1 MFNRLPFA
9 LALALALELPL
20 AAAADAPPQQ
30 FADLGDVRLESGAV
44 IKDCKLGYRT
54 IGTLNAARSN
64 AVVFLPWHTG
74 KSIEAVSLLGPKGLF
89 NTAGHYVI
97 VIDAIGNGVACSPS
111 NSATQHGTAFPAFN
125 VRDMV
130 ESEYR
135 LLSEKLG
142 LKHVHAIVGYSMGA
156 TQAFQWMVSHPGYM
170 DVAVPIAGTPRQ
182 TSYDLLF
189 WRTEEAAML
198 ADPQYANGD
207 YKQNPK
213 LALYH
218 QIFSL
223 NFDTPAYRAAKTKPA
238 EVDKFIAE
246 TVEDDPDAADAND
259 MRWQMR
265 AFLAQ
270 DIGDDA
276 AKKVKARVHIINPRQ
291 DLIVNP
297 APALAFARQIRATTT
312 VLQGDCGHSAVTC
325 ASDQIRAAV
334 DRALK

>member
-1 MFNRLPFA
+1 MPRRFPLAFA
-9 LALALALELPL
+9 LALPL
-20 AAAADAPPQQ
+20 AASAADAPPQQ
-30 FADLGDVRLESGAV
+30 FADLGDVKLESGAV
-44 IKDCKLGYRT
+44 IKDCKLGYRV

-74 KSIEAVSLLGPKGLF
+74 KSVEAVSLLGPKGLF
-89 NTAGHYVI
+89 NTAGYYVI

-135 LLSEKLG
+135 LLNDKLG
-142 LKHVHAIVGYSMGA
+142 LSHVHAIVGYSMGG
-156 TQAFQWMVSHPGYM
+156 TQTFQWMASHPGYM

-198 ADPQYANGD
+198 ADPDYANGD
-207 YKQNPK
+207 YQRNPA

-218 QIFSL
+218 RIFAL
-223 NFDTPAYRAAKTKPA
+223 NFDTPAYRSAKTRPA
-238 EVDKFIAE
+238 DVEKFMADS
-246 TVEDDPDAADAND
+246 VEPDPDAADAND
-259 MRWQMR
+259 LRWQMR
-265 AFLAQ
+265 AFLTQ

-276 AKKVKARVHIINPRQ
+276 ANKVKARVHVINPRQ

-297 APALAFARQIRATTT
+297 APALAFARRIHATAT
-312 VLQGDCGHSAVTC
+312 VLQGDCGHSAVVC
-325 ASDQIRAAV
+325 ATDQIRAAV

>member
-1 MFNRLPFA
+1 MSIRIPLT
-9 LALALALELPL
+9 LALALPL
-20 AAAADAPPQQ
+20 AAAAEAPPQQ
-30 FADLGDVRLESGAV
+30 YADLGNVHLESGAV

-54 IGTLNAARSN
+54 LGSLNAARSN

-74 KSIEAVSLLGPKGLF
+74 KSVEAVSLLGPKGLF
-89 NTAGHYVI
+89 NTAGRYVI
-97 VIDAIGNGVACSPS
+97 VVDAIGNGVACSPS
-111 NSATQHGTAFPAFN
+111 NSATQHGTAFPAFT

-135 LLSEKLG
+135 LLTEKLG
-142 LKHVHAIVGYSMGA
+142 LKHVHAVVGYSMGA
-156 TQAFQWMVSHPGYM
+156 TQTFQWMVSHPGFM

-198 ADPQYANGD
+198 ADPDYANGE

-213 LALYH
+213 LPLYH

-223 NFDTPAYRAAKTKPA
+223 NFDTPAYRAAQTKPA

-246 TVEDDPDAADAND
+246 TIADDPDAADAND

-265 AFLAQ
+265 AFLTQ

-276 AKKVKARVHIINPRQ
+276 AAKVKARVHIINPRQ

-297 APALAFARQIRATTT
+297 TPALAFARRIRAATT
-312 VLQGDCGHSAVTC
+312 VLEGACGHSAVVC
-325 ASDQIRAAV
+325 ATAQIRAAV

>member
-1 MFNRLPFA
+1 MSVRLPLT
-9 LALALALELPL
+9 LALALPL
-20 AAAADAPPQQ
+20 AAAAEPPSQQ

-54 IGTLNAARSN
+54 LGSLNAARSN

-74 KSIEAVSLLGPKGLF
+74 KSVEAVSLLGPKGLF

-97 VIDAIGNGVACSPS
+97 VIDAIGNGVGCSPS
-111 NSATQHGTAFPAFN
+111 NSAAQHGTAFPAFT

-135 LLSEKLG
+135 LLTEKLG
-142 LKHVHAIVGYSMGA
+142 LKHIHAMVGYSMGA
-156 TQAFQWMVSHPGYM
+156 TQTFQWMVSHPGYM

-198 ADPQYANGD
+198 ADPDYANGE

-213 LALYH
+213 LPLYH

-223 NFDTPAYRAAKTKPA
+223 NFDTPAYRAAQTKPA

-246 TVEDDPDAADAND
+246 TIADDPDAADAND
-259 MRWQMR
+259 LRWQMR
-265 AFLAQ
+265 AFLTQ
-270 DIGDDA
+270 DIADDA
-276 AKKVKARVHIINPRQ
+276 AAKVKARAHIINPRQ

-297 APALAFARQIRATTT
+297 APALAFARRIRATTT
-312 VLQGDCGHSAVTC
+312 VLEGDCGHSAVVC
-325 ASDQIRAAV
+325 ATAQIRAAV

>member
-1 MFNRLPFA
+1 M
-9 LALALALELPL
+9 
-20 AAAADAPPQQ
+20 AATAADAPPQQ

-54 IGTLNAARSN
+54 VGTLNAARSN

-74 KSIEAVSLLGPKGLF
+74 KSSEAVSLLGPKGLF

-111 NSATQHGTAFPAFN
+111 NSTAQHGTAFPTFN

-198 ADPQYANGD
+198 ADPQYANGE
-207 YKQNPK
+207 YQQNPK

-297 APALAFARQIRATTT
+297 APALAFARQIGATTT

>member
-1 MFNRLPFA
+1 MFSRLP
-9 LALALALELPL
+9 LALALAAPL
-20 AAAADAPPQQ
+20 AAIAAGAPPQQ

-74 KSIEAVSLLGPKGLF
+74 KSGEAVSLLGPKGLF

-111 NSATQHGTAFPAFN
+111 NSAAQHGTAFPAFN

-130 ESEYR
+130 KSEYR
-135 LLSEKLG
+135 LLSEKLD

-207 YKQNPK
+207 YKQNPR
-213 LALYH
+213 LPLYH

-223 NFDTPAYRAAKTKPA
+223 NFDTPAYRAAKTKPSD
-238 EVDKFIAE
+238 VDKFIAE
-246 TVEDDPDAADAND
+246 TIEDDPDAADAND

-265 AFLAQ
+265 AFLTQ

-276 AKKVKARVHIINPRQ
+276 AGKVKARVHIINPRQ

-297 APALAFARQIRATTT
+297 APALAFARQIGATTT
-312 VLQGDCGHSAVTC
+312 VLRGDCGHSALVC
-325 ASDQIRAAV
+325 ATDQIRAAV

>member
-1 MFNRLPFA
+1 MSVRIP
-9 LALALALELPL
+9 LALALALPL
-20 AAAADAPPQQ
+20 AAAAADVPPQQ

-74 KSIEAVSLLGPKGLF
+74 KSVEAVSLLGPKGLF
-89 NTAGHYVI
+89 DTGGRYVI

-111 NSATQHGTAFPAFN
+111 NSATQHGTAFPAFT

-130 ESEYR
+130 ESEHR
-135 LLSEKLG
+135 LLNEKLG

-156 TQAFQWMVSHPGYM
+156 SQTFQWMVSHPGYM
-170 DVAVPIAGTPRQ
+170 DVAVPIAGTTRQ

-198 ADPQYANGD
+198 ADPDYANGE

-213 LALYH
+213 LPLYH

-223 NFDTPAYRAAKTKPA
+223 NFDTPAYRAARTQPA

-246 TVEDDPDAADAND
+246 TIADDPDAADAND
-259 MRWQMR
+259 MRWQMH

-276 AKKVKARVHIINPRQ
+276 AAKVKTRVHIINPRQ

-297 APALAFARQIRATTT
+297 APALAFARRVHATAT
-312 VLQGDCGHSAVTC
+312 VLEGDCGHSALIC
-325 ASDQIRAAV
+325 ATGQIRAAV